1 MNIEWLWSYLDNVY
15 FYVINTLKFTRLHMK
30 TKNVELWWVSLSYYD
45 TFHYSLQKHCF
56 FICSCYYFS
65 IDRDS
70 NLNGLT
76 GSTQA
81 ESLVLCGYTLSMQSK
96 ALLTGVTDTQPSVLR
111 ILPRITFTCHRGKE
125 CSSFGERTPLFIARL
140 LIWFQY
146 ASKSWTTSFKFHLP
160 FF

>member
-1 MNIEWLWSYLDNVY
+1 MWNCGE
-15 FYVINTLKFTRLHMK
+15 
-30 TKNVELWWVSLSYYD
+30 
-45 TFHYSLQKHCF
+45 FHSVTMIPFIILYRSIVF

-81 ESLVLCGYTLSMQSK
+81 ENLVLCGYTLSMQSK

-140 LIWFQY
+140 LI
-146 ASKSWTTSFKFHLP
+146 
-160 FF
+160 